1 MLLFSMLL
9 SGRKLEISRYNKV
22 MVNTDMKGLYRNFV
36 LHSGI
41 NISDNNILMQSQ
53 QEDYLYTEVSLK
65 ETRDLKNFK
74 LWISPIKAAF
84 YINSDFGLS
93 ETDKYNTIKPLV
105 NKCGYYIGYQK
116 YSECVDCLL
125 GGEHDHDESIILRT
139 EFTLGKE

>member
-9 SGRKLEISRYNKV
+9 SGRKIEISRYNKV
-22 MVNTDMKGLYRNFV
+22 MVNTDFKNLMRNFA

-41 NISDNNILMQSQ
+41 NTFDDILMRSQ

-93 ETDKYNTIKPLV
+93 ETDKYNAIKPLV

-125 GGEHDHDESIILRT
+125 GGEHDHNESMILRT
-139 EFTLGKE
+139 EFTLGKS